1 MTNSSSSEITQK
13 PLTHPRISERADY
26 INADAIFVIKKIRSA
41 KILAEI
47 EFHSTEYEAVKAS
60 ILALLEEITLHSMK
74 NSLRMRTLTKRLK
87 YVLDFMRREFN
98 TNSSR
103 LERASKTQAREAAA
117 SKRSSSSAISAKL
130 LAKFIINESI
140 RLNLSTPPREADI
153 YLSHRV
159 SLVQEKD
166 MKPSSE
172 LIATLTGED
181 NLFASL
187 SELVAPTGMEN
198 LRGLEDINALEGI
211 DESL

>member
-1 MTNSSSSEITQK
+1 MNKSSSSEIAPKT
-13 PLTHPRISERADY
+13 LTHPHISERADY
-26 INADAIFVIKKIRSA
+26 LNADAIFVIKKIRSA
-41 KILAEI
+41 KLLSEI
-47 EFHSTEYEAVKAS
+47 EFHKTEYETVSLS
-60 ILALLEEITLHSMK
+60 ILKLLEEISLHSMRS
-74 NSLRMRTLTKRLK
+74 SLRMRTLTKRLK
-87 YVLDFMRREFN
+87 YALDFMRREFN

-103 LERASKTQAREAAA
+103 LERAFKAQAREVTA

-172 LIATLTGED
+172 LVATLTGEND
-181 NLFASL
+181 LFASL

-198 LRGLEDINALEGI
+198 LQELEDINPLEGI

>member
-1 MTNSSSSEITQK
+1 MNNSSSSEITSK
-13 PLTHPRISERADY
+13 TLTHPRISERADFL
-26 INADAIFVIKKIRSA
+26 NADAIFMIKKIRSA
-41 KILAEI
+41 KILSEI
-47 EFHSTEYEAVKAS
+47 EFHKTEYETVSLS
-60 ILALLEEITLHSMK
+60 ILKLLEEISLHSMR
-74 NSLRMRTLTKRLK
+74 NSLHMRTLTKRLK
-87 YVLDFMRREFN
+87 YALDFMKREFN

-103 LERASKTQAREAAA
+103 LERATKAQAREAVA
-117 SKRSSSSAISAKL
+117 SKRSSSSAISTKL

-166 MKPSSE
+166 MKPFSK

-181 NLFASL
+181 DLFASL
-187 SELVAPTGMEN
+187 SDLVAPTGMEN
-198 LRGLEDINALEGI
+198 LRGLEDINPLEGI